1 MLELRAAGSG
11 LIVAAGVIEFLRTL
25 DPLLQ
30 ALIATLLA
38 WAVTAAGASL
48 VFFTATLN
56 RRVMDATV
64 GFGAGVMVAASFW
77 SLLEPGIAL
86 ASQLGQISWLTAAGG
101 VLAGGVLMQLME
113 HFLLRGRHQRTA
125 LLVTAI
131 TLHNVPEGLAVG
143 VAFGAAAAGL
153 PAFSLG
159 SAVALALGIAIQN
172 FPEGAAVSLPLRR
185 EGWSMWRS
193 FLVGQASALV
203 EPLAGVIGA
212 GAVLVMRGILPL
224 ALCFAAGAML
234 YVVISE
240 LVPES
245 QRHRRNSAIVTMATL
260 VGFTVMMTLD
270 VALG

>member
-1 MLELRAAGSG
+1 M
-11 LIVAAGVIEFLRTL
+11 
-25 DPLLQ
+25 
-30 ALIATLLA
+30 
-38 WAVTAAGASL
+38 TAAGAAL

-56 RRVMDATV
+56 RRVMDAAL

-86 ASQLGQISWLTAAGG
+86 AAELGQITWLTAAAG
-101 VLAGGVLMQLME
+101 VLAGGVLMLVME
-113 HFLLRGRHQRTA
+113 RLLLPGRHQRTA

-143 VAFGAAAAGL
+143 VAFGAAAADL
-153 PAFSLG
+153 PSFSLG
-159 SAVALALGIAIQN
+159 GAVALALGIAIQN

-185 EGWSMWRS
+185 DGWSLWNS

-212 GAVLVMRGILPL
+212 AAVLVMRGILPL

-234 YVVISE
+234 YVVVSE

-245 QRHRRNSAIVTMATL
+245 QRHRRNSTMVTLSTL
-260 VGFTVMMTLD
+260 VGFTLMMTLD

>member
-1 MLELRAAGSG
+1 LIDCLR
-11 LIVAAGVIEFLRTL
+11 IL
-25 DPLLQ
+25 DPPLQ
-30 ALIATLLA
+30 ALIATVFA
-38 WAVTAAGASL
+38 WAVTAAGAGL
-48 VFFTATLN
+48 VFFTARLN

-86 ASQLGQISWLTAAGG
+86 ASELGQISWLTAAGG
-101 VLAGGVLMQLME
+101 ILAGGVLMMVME
-113 HFLLRGRHQRTA
+113 RLLLPGMHRRTA

-153 PAFSLG
+153 SSFSLG

-185 EGWSMWRS
+185 EGWSLWRS
-193 FLVGQASALV
+193 FYVGQATALV

-212 GAVLVMRGILPL
+212 VAVVVMRGILPL

-234 YVVISE
+234 YVVVST

-245 QRHRRNSAIVTMATL
+245 QRERHNSRVVTLATL

>member
-1 MLELRAAGSG
+1 VIAYLR
-11 LIVAAGVIEFLRTL
+11 IL
-25 DPLLQ
+25 DPPLQ
-30 ALIATLLA
+30 ALIATLFA
-38 WAVTAAGASL
+38 WAVTAAGAAL

-56 RRVMDATV
+56 RRVLDATV

-86 ASQLGQISWLTAAGG
+86 ASALGQSAWLTAAGG
-101 VLAGGVLMQLME
+101 VLAGGVLMQVME
-113 HFLLRGRHQRTA
+113 RLLLPGRHQRTA

-143 VAFGAAAAGL
+143 VAFGAAGSGL
-153 PAFSLG
+153 PSYSLG
-159 SAVALALGIAIQN
+159 GAVALALGIAIQN

-185 EGWSMWRS
+185 EGWSLWRS
-193 FLVGQASALV
+193 FFVGQASALV

-212 GAVLVMRGILPL
+212 ALVLVMRGILPL

-234 YVVISE
+234 YVVVSK

-245 QRHRRNSAIVTMATL
+245 QHQRSNSAIVTMATL

>member
-1 MLELRAAGSG
+1 MLAAG
-11 LIVAAGVIEFLRTL
+11 
-25 DPLLQ
+25 
-30 ALIATLLA
+30 
-38 WAVTAAGASL
+38 
-48 VFFTATLN
+48 
-56 RRVMDATV
+56 
-64 GFGAGVMVAASFW
+64 FW

-86 ASQLGQISWLTAAGG
+86 AAVLGQITWLTAAGG
-101 VLAGGVLMQLME
+101 VLAGGVLMLVMERQL
-113 HFLLRGRHQRTA
+113 LPGRRQRTA

-153 PAFSLG
+153 PSFSLG
-159 SAVALALGIAIQN
+159 GAVALALGIAIQN

-185 EGWSMWRS
+185 EGWSRWRS

-212 GAVLVMRGILPL
+212 ASVLVMRGILPL
-224 ALCFAAGAML
+224 ALCLAAGAML
-234 YVVISE
+234 YVVVSE

-245 QRHRRNSAIVTMATL
+245 QRQRRDSAIVTMSTL
-260 VGFTVMMTLD
+260 VVFTVMMTLN